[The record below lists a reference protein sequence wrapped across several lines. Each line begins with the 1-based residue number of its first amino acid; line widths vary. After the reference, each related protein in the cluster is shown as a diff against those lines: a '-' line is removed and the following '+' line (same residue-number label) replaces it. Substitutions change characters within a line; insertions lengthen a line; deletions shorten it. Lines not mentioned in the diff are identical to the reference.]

1 MTDSVLP
8 TSTVS
13 GTHPGMAQ
21 YSSNQVGGK
30 SKRGVGRPRR
40 PGRPSKKA
48 LKRRA
53 AAKTARRMGKSPLL
67 RRSQRHPREEG
78 SSFKPLKIHNI

>member
-30 SKRGVGRPRR
+30 SRRGVGRPRR
-40 PGRPSKKA
+40 PGRPSKKT

-53 AAKTARRMGKSPLL
+53 AAKTARRMGKKSTKKSPPKKKSKTSK
-67 RRSQRHPREEG
+67 RRG
-78 SSFKPLKIHNI
+78 FFF